1 MHRAGL
7 SFPVGLLLVIRA
19 SNAQRVP
26 PFPPIPTGLASDS
39 RSVGN
44 STFTILCEQV
54 DANAISP
61 YVTTYLPTDVQ
72 DFDTCMSLC
81 DKYDDTCEI
90 SLWDP
95 TSANPC
101 TLLASAPSGTSPAAP
116 TGRCYAT
123 KVKGSASVSGAVS
136 AEISGGVL
144 PTPTPLPLSEVIA
157 SLSSLNLSLSDATG
171 VSLVD
176 LASATDLSL
185 SDLVTATD
193 LSLSDLATATD
204 SLLSDIAT
212 ATDSLVSDLATAT
225 DSLVSDLATATDTLL
240 SDLDSATET
249 LLSDLASATDISLSD
264 LATATD
270 LSSAIST
277 IVDAAGETSIVE
289 GVIASVT
296 APVGVSTASVA
307 LPLRTNALCGA
318 LWPNI
323 PLRECPQ
330 GDPKWGSCCSPYGFC
345 GNSSAFC
352 GFGCQQGFGLCA
364 QSSVKPQPIR
374 LSTTLKSSLSLS
386 LSASVSLPPSVS
398 LPSSAS
404 VSQVLGPALPSPPAE
419 TLWWL
424 PRISASAPSLPAIAS
439 PSALVPSAASALG
452 IEFSATPSPMLP
464 NPPVIDLSTSIPAT
478 DDVIDT
484 LSAAVTSVEDGL
496 TSILPSA
503 DVTDVA
509 SIASAS
515 LDTALPEI
523 TSDLS
528 APTEIASS
536 AIASLDTALSEI
548 TSDLATA
555 TDVVSTAV
563 SDIDSDIATAT
574 SVASAAVVSLD
585 DTISEV
591 TSDVS
596 ILTGVPSATLEA
608 AVSDITSDL
617 LAVTSVASAATA
629 SLDSLVSAA
638 TSDVS
643 LPTDAISV
651 APLDTATASLAAVP
665 PALITTLTRLGA
677 SIALPPPLINTTP
690 AVSAEASVAA
700 TATASASVSVSV
712 SAAVSVAPAVSLP
725 SVSTPVTA
733 VQSAIASVSSLGAS
747 VLPAAVAFTSAPRPQ
762 GPNPPAIQPSVG
774 RSVSLRAGGLS
785 SAVTFVA

>member
-1 MHRAGL
+1 MHRARL
-7 SFPVGLLLVIRA
+7 SFPLGFLLVIRA

-101 TLLASAPSGTSPAAP
+101 TLLASAPSGTSPTAP

-157 SLSSLNLSLSDATG
+157 SLSSLGLSLSDAT
-171 VSLVD
+171 D
-176 LASATDLSL
+176 ISL

-193 LSLSDLATATD
+193 LSLSDLATATA
-204 SLLSDIAT
+204 SLL
-212 ATDSLVSDLATAT
+212 SDLATAT
-225 DSLVSDLATATDTLL
+225 DSLVSELATATDTLL

-270 LSSAIST
+270 LSSEIST
-277 IVDAAGETSIVE
+277 ILDASGKTSLVE
-289 GVIASVT
+289 GIIASVT

-352 GFGCQQGFGLCA
+352 GFGCQQGF
-364 QSSVKPQPIR
+364 
-374 LSTTLKSSLSLS
+374 
-386 LSASVSLPPSVS
+386 
-398 LPSSAS
+398 
-404 VSQVLGPALPSPPAE
+404 E

-424 PRISASAPSLPAIAS
+424 PRISASTPSLPAIAS
-439 PSALVPSAASALG
+439 PSALIPSAASALG

-555 TDVVSTAV
+555 TDIASTAV

-596 ILTGVPSATLEA
+596 ILTDIPSATLEA
-608 AVSDITSDL
+608 VVSDITSDL
-617 LAVTSVASAATA
+617 QLAATSAASAATA
-629 SLDSLVSAA
+629 SLGDLVSEA
-638 TSDVS
+638 TSGVS
-643 LPTDAISV
+643 LPTDAVSV
-651 APLDTATASLAAVP
+651 SPLDTAAASLAAVP
-665 PALITTLTRLGA
+665 PALLTTLTKLGA

-700 TATASASVSVSV
+700 TASASA

-725 SVSTPVTA
+725 SVSSIPTAAVSVGTPVTA
-733 VQSAIASVSSLGAS
+733 VRSAIAASVSSLGAS